1 MDFFSLMF
9 QGPQPNNEQEERDLV
24 AYVNWHKSKME
35 CVAMDKLPED
45 LVEDLFGFEAP
56 SEEQLKSISIWA
68 TKALELQSEIDNIQ
82 EYLKKIQHE
91 LAEIEERELPQAL
104 LQANMLEFR
113 LVGGGK
119 IAVRDVIQGGLHKDQ
134 EKREFTMQWV
144 VDEGGQ
150 EIIKDHF
157 EIDYTKGSYDEA
169 VALRKLLADNKI
181 HFDEFESIHGMTLQ
195 AFLREKLR
203 QGTVPPFDKMGI
215 RYFKKAE
222 IKLPKKGQ

>member
-1 MDFFSLMF
+1 
-9 QGPQPNNEQEERDLV
+9 
-24 AYVNWHKSKME
+24 
-35 CVAMDKLPED
+35 MDKLPED
-45 LVEDLFGFEAP
+45 LVADLFGFEAP
-56 SEEQLKSISIWA
+56 SEEQLKNISTWA
-68 TKALELQSEIDNIQ
+68 SKALELQAEITAIE
-82 EYLKKIQHE
+82 EYMKRLQHE

-104 LQANMLEFR
+104 LKANMLEFK

-119 IAVRDVIQGGLHKDQ
+119 ITVKDVIQGGLHKDPD
-134 EKREFTMQWV
+134 KREYTMQWV
-144 VDEGGQ
+144 IDEGGQ

-169 VALRKLLADNKI
+169 VALRHLLSENKI

-215 RYFKKAE
+215 RYFKKAD
-222 IKLPKKGQ
+222 IKLPKKDQ